1 MRDFFLACFS
11 QHFFSAVD
19 DVTKTSLLGVR
30 LAKVSI
36 AEAVASA
43 RNGGLVL
50 APSGPGLCD
59 LETDRHYRDALLAAD
74 LNLPDSGL
82 AILLMRLLGLGRLPR
97 TSGLGFLEAV
107 LELPELKKNH
117 ASFWVMPSQSALRH
131 NLQWLANRGVGISEE
146 DCFIAPIYPKTGSV
160 SDDRLLETL
169 QARKPRFLFICTGS
183 GTQEKL
189 GHWLK
194 GNLSYRPAI
203 CCIGA
208 AIGFLSGEQVG
219 IPMWADR
226 ICIGWLLRCLSDPR
240 RFVPRYLRA
249 TRLAWLIFRHGKN
262 APPMRGR

>member
-1 MRDFFLACFS
+1 LACFS
-11 QHFFSAVD
+11 QHFFPAVD
-19 DVTKTSLLGVR
+19 EVTKTSLLGVR

-117 ASFWVMPSQSALRH
+117 ASFWVMPSQAALH
-131 NLQWLANRGVGISEE
+131 LNLQWLASRGLGIGEE
-146 DCFIAPIYPKTGSV
+146 DCYVAPIYSKTGEV
-160 SDDRLLETL
+160 SDQRLLAALE
-169 QARKPRFLFICTGS
+169 ARRPLFIFICTGS

-194 GNLSYRPAI
+194 DNLSHRPAI

-208 AIGFLSGEQVG
+208 AIGFLSGEQVR

-226 ICIGWLLRCLSDPR
+226 VCIGWLLRCLSDPR

-249 TRLAWLIFRHGKN
+249 TRLFWLILRYGKN
-262 APPMRGR
+262 APPLRGQ

>member
-1 MRDFFLACFS
+1 MRAFFFTGCS
-11 QHFFSAVD
+11 DYFFPAVD
-19 DVTKTSLLGVR
+19 EVNKTSLLGVR

-59 LETDRHYRDALLAAD
+59 LETDSHYRDALLAAD

-107 LELPELKKNH
+107 LELPELKENR
-117 ASFWVMPSQSALRH
+117 ASFWVMPSQAALQL
-131 NLQWLANRGVGISEE
+131 NLQWLAARGVGIGEE
-146 DCFIAPIYPKTGSV
+146 NCFVAPTYPKIGPV
-160 SDDRLLETL
+160 SDEPLLAML
-169 QARKPRFLFICTGS
+169 LARKPRFIFICTGS

-194 GNLSYRPAI
+194 AHLSHRPAI

-208 AIGFLSGEQVG
+208 AIGFLSGEQAR

-226 ICIGWLLRCLSDPR
+226 ICMGWLLRCLSDPR

-249 TRLAWLIFRHGKN
+249 TRLAWLIVRYGKN
-262 APPMRGR
+262 APPLRGR